1 MDTLG
6 YNSMPWY
13 GSHSYLN
20 DYIIENGCTKLME
33 IGVYNG
39 ENAKSMVET
48 AIKKVSPQKV
58 EYHGFDYFY
67 IYSRDQ
73 IEKKLEKIGC
83 KYFLYKGNTLETIP
97 KTIKFLKNMDLI
109 FIDAGKSFKESWS
122 DWNNSSKLM
131 HEMTGVFVHNVGFR
145 GVGKMVDK
153 IPRDKYQVEIFHA
166 HSEGSVAL
174 LKRKE

>member
-1 MDTLG
+1 
-6 YNSMPWY
+6 MPWY

-20 DYIIENGCTKLME
+20 DYIIENNCTKLME

-39 ENAKSMVET
+39 ENAKSMVKT
-48 AIKKVSPQKV
+48 AIKKVARARAI

-67 IYSRDQ
+67 TYSKEQ
-73 IEKKLEKIGC
+73 IEKKLEKLGC
-83 KYFLYKGNTLETIP
+83 KYFLYKGNTLMTVP
-97 KTIKFLKNMDLI
+97 KATKFLTSMDLI

-131 HEMTGVFVHNVGFR
+131 HDNTGVFVHNVGFQ

-153 IPRDKYQVEIFHA
+153 IPRDKYKVKIFYVQ
-166 HSEGSVAL
+166 SEGSVAL
-174 LKRKE
+174 IRKKE